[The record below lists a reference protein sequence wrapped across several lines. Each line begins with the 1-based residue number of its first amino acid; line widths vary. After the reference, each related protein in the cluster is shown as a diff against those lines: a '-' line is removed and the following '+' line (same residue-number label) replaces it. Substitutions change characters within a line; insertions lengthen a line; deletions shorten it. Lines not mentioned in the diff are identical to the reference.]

1 MDQRF
6 PTGGPRYRCNGWP
19 PDLQVLR
26 VRQVPRCSW
35 SIYASISH
43 QQFQA
48 GQFPA
53 RCRTG
58 SRPVETTDCHCG
70 DWKAPPC
77 PIVIGSVSPHSSS
90 IQNTGAS
97 WGETPLSPARSMLSG
112 SQRMAVRA
120 RRRETRSWPVL
131 LSLALHLTVFLAL
144 LIIPPTQPPTNASGP
159 LTVDVILGP
168 AGEPSAPTEATAA
181 PVQQAEVPPPT
192 PAPDVPPPPP
202 VQQAE
207 IPPPTPAPAPDV
219 PPPPPVRQAEIRP
232 PTPPPAPMPV
242 PPPPQPVAQA
252 HPPRAPLQRAA
263 ARAPANPAGAHAPTG
278 QNAAGGASG
287 GNNGAA
293 WMGKLKQWW
302 DQHSFYPKEASQ
314 TNEGGNV
321 KVHIVIAP
329 DGEVTSIEVVQ
340 GSGTSVL
347 DAAAVAVFRNAHLP
361 PFPPGTPAQPADV
374 VVTLHYHPAE

>member
-1 MDQRF
+1 
-6 PTGGPRYRCNGWP
+6 
-19 PDLQVLR
+19 
-26 VRQVPRCSW
+26 
-35 SIYASISH
+35 
-43 QQFQA
+43 
-48 GQFPA
+48 
-53 RCRTG
+53 
-58 SRPVETTDCHCG
+58 
-70 DWKAPPC
+70 
-77 PIVIGSVSPHSSS
+77 
-90 IQNTGAS
+90 
-97 WGETPLSPARSMLSG
+97 
-112 SQRMAVRA
+112 
-120 RRRETRSWPVL
+120 
-131 LSLALHLTVFLAL
+131 
-144 LIIPPTQPPTNASGP
+144 
-159 LTVDVILGP
+159 
-168 AGEPSAPTEATAA
+168 
-181 PVQQAEVPPPT
+181 
-192 PAPDVPPPPP
+192 
-202 VQQAE
+202 
-207 IPPPTPAPAPDV
+207 
-219 PPPPPVRQAEIRP
+219 
-232 PTPPPAPMPV
+232 MPV